1 MKWQIGILEH
11 IQECK
16 KKGHFKIFPKKQKTS
31 QITAQVSTIMLV
43 IKIFHSSFRK
53 QGKTVIV

>member
-1 MKWQIGILEH
+1 MADRYFRTYSGMQ
-11 IQECK
+11 